1 MVVMV
6 RGVYEDEDTE
16 DFSSRWGK
24 AIISPE
30 CLSSR
35 ALKLLISHPVTQTT
49 ATLAHA
55 YPQEHMPEGI

>member
-55 YPQEHMPEGI
+55 YP